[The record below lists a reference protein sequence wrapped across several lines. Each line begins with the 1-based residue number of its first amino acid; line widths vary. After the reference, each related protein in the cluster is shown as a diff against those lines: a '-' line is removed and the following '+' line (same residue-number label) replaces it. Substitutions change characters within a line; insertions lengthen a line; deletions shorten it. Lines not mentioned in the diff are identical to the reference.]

1 MTLFIYEWRKLFRLP
16 ALWGFLLLCLI
27 FNWYLI
33 GANSYSR
40 GPFNQVSAVT
50 ADLGQRVDE
59 TFQAGLAVQASDEL
73 RDVLAATAAGMENI
87 YEDYDLASLSR
98 FYQNRVVDSPM
109 ASDWMAWK
117 YRLLE
122 PRMEHLAQTGAAMD
136 LYAGPWNDQT
146 HGSFQFLFGILLRSV
161 LMEAAVLGMLSGLYL
176 LGYEE
181 ISRTGQQA
189 ASSRVGWQLYR
200 TKVLSGLAAGLALY
214 ALLAVLT
221 LPPYFAL
228 WDYGGVWG
236 ASVSSQFNYLLESM
250 LRRPF
255 FTWADFTVAGYLA
268 ASLAVGGGLTAVF
281 CLLAAVCGILVR
293 NIYLSA
299 LTLGLICLGLLTA
312 VSVCGGLK
320 WWPLYL
326 ILTLQPMLMCLSSG
340 GWFTE
345 MGMNGAVPW
354 QETAS
359 VMLNLTLLGLGVVL
373 ALKRFSRKD
382 VL

>member
-1 MTLFIYEWRKLFRLP
+1 MTLFSYEWRKLFHLP

-33 GANSYSR
+33 GTTSYSR
-40 GPFNQVSAVT
+40 EPFNQVSAVT
-50 ADLGQRVDE
+50 AQLGQRVDE
-59 TFQAGLAVQASDEL
+59 AFQAGVATQYPDGI
-73 RDVLAATAAGMENI
+73 RDTLAATAAGMENI

-98 FYQNRVVDSPM
+98 FYQSRVGNSPV

-146 HGSFQFLFGILLRSV
+146 HSSFQFLFGTLFRAV

-181 ISRTGQQA
+181 ISRTGQQI
-189 ASSRVGWQLYR
+189 ASSRVGRRLYQ
-200 TKVLSGLAAGLALY
+200 TKVFSGLAAGLALY
-214 ALLAVLT
+214 VLLAIMT
-221 LPPYFAL
+221 LLPYFTL

-255 FTWADFTVAGYLA
+255 FTWADFTVVGYLA
-268 ASLAVGGGLTAVF
+268 ATLAVGGGLTAVF

-320 WWPLYL
+320 WWTLYF
-326 ILTLQPMLMCLSSG
+326 ILTLQPMLTCLSSG

-345 MGMNGAVPW
+345 MGMSGAVPW

-359 VMLNLTLLGLGVVL
+359 VALNLTLLGLGVML